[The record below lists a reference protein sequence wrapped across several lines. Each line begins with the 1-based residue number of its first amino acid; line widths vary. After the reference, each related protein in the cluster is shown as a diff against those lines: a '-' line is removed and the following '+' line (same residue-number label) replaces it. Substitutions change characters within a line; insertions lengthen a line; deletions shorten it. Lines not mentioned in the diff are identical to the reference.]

1 MKKIILTRGLPA
13 SGKSTWSSDFV
24 AKSGG
29 KAKRVNKDLLREM
42 VDGGVWSKTNE
53 QLILKIRDRIV
64 IEYIR
69 DGIDT
74 IIVDDTNFEDKHYDA
89 INRVLNSVHDC
100 MWHEMNSVHDTYI
113 IEYKDFF
120 EPSVD
125 ECILRD
131 AKRPK
136 PVGEKVIRGMWN
148 KYKDII
154 KPDNRE
160 GGNIQNK
167 EGDTIIVDLDGT
179 VCLKGDRG
187 WYEYDKVFGD
197 IENIPVANI
206 VRTFRNKGYNTI
218 YVSGREGTDIC
229 RRESERWLGVHDL
242 WNFKSKLLMRPVGD
256 SRNDAIVKEEIYKK
270 EIEGKYDV
278 EFVLDDRQ
286 RVVDMWRRN
295 GLRCLQVAPGGF

>member
-13 SGKSTWSSDFV
+13 SGKSTWSTEFV
-24 AKSGG
+24 AKSNG

-53 QLILKIRDRIV
+53 QLILKLRDRIV

-69 DGIDT
+69 AGIDT
-74 IIVDDTNFEDKHYDA
+74 IIVDDTNFEDKHYTT
-89 INRVLNSVHDC
+89 INDVLNSVHDC
-100 MWHEMNSVHDTYI
+100 MWHEMNSMHDHYN

-148 KYKDII
+148 RYKDII

-160 GGNIQNK
+160 GGNIRNK
-167 EGDTIIVDLDGT
+167 LGDTILCDLDGT
-179 VCLKGDRG
+179 LCLKGDRG
-187 WYEYDKVFGD
+187 WYDLDKVGLD
-197 IENIPVANI
+197 DVNTPIANI
-206 VRTFRNKGYNTI
+206 VRAFHEKGYTI
-218 YVSGREGTDIC
+218 LYVSGREGNDVC
-229 RRESERWLGVHDL
+229 SRESLRWLQAHDL
-242 WNFKSKLLMRPVGD
+242 WFDRSMLLMRMEND
-256 SRNDAIVKEEIYKK
+256 TRNDAIVKEEIYKE

-295 GLRCLQVAPGGF
+295 GLRCLQVAPGNF